1 MWWRKVVILKVNSF
15 FLSSSRDMIIITI
28 KFEELKGPI
37 EYHDG
42 QLFQSKTMLFEA
54 HVSMLDKMEKN

>member
-1 MWWRKVVILKVNSF
+1 MVILKVNSF

-28 KFEELKGPI
+28 KFEELKGPKGPI